1 MNVTAIRF
9 AGPRALLVE
18 LSGLDSVLALHA
30 RLTSDPLPGQLDV
43 LAAASTV
50 LVECDTRAHAVA
62 ARAAVERLE
71 LDHVPAATG
80 KTIEI
85 PVTYDGEDLA
95 EVARLT
101 GLSPEGVVNAH
112 TGQVWTAAFGGFAP
126 GFAYLT
132 GEDNTLDVPRRATPR
147 TAVPAGAVALAG
159 GYSAV
164 YPRKS
169 PGGWQLIG
177 HTTSVLWDVARPS
190 PALIRPQDKVRF
202 VAVRESVGL
211 PGSAPST
218 EAGSAVSEVPSEH
231 ASAGAASAEAASAEI
246 APAGAASAE
255 AESAEAGTS
264 AAEPAP
270 PRRDSAGSLE
280 VVSTGLQ
287 SLVQDLGRPGMGN
300 LGVGSSGAL
309 DVPAARQA
317 NRLAGNSPGDA
328 VVENLFG
335 SLVLRARGD
344 QVLAVTGARVELD
357 IAPSGRRPAQDA
369 PFALLD
375 GETLSLGPATAGLR
389 AYVAVRGGIELAAE
403 LGSRSSD
410 TLSGLG
416 PPPLAAGSVLPVG
429 DAGSGHVV
437 GTPEPSVLRVSPGE
451 AALLR
456 IMPGPR
462 DDWFGQAG
470 LDRLTGQD
478 WVSGSASDRIGVRL
492 ELPAAEGPAPAG
504 GSSGTPIG
512 RLAGP
517 PAPLERIRDGELQSE
532 GTVAGA
538 LQVPPSGLPVLFL
551 ADHPVTGGYPVIA
564 AVVPEDLPVAAQLP
578 PGSTV
583 RFVLVDPDTLL
594 SAGSAGTS
602 TQPERYRA

>member
-1 MNVTAIRF
+1 MSVTAIRF

-18 LSGLDSVLALHA
+18 LSGLESVLALHA

-50 LVECDTRAHAVA
+50 LVQCDTRAHAVA

-71 LDHVPAATG
+71 LDHAPAATG

-177 HTTSVLWDVARPS
+177 HTGSVLWDVGRPS

-202 VAVRESVGL
+202 VAVRESVV
-211 PGSAPST
+211 PAGSAPSA
-218 EAGSAVSEVPSEH
+218 EAASAVSEVPSEH
-231 ASAGAASAEAASAEI
+231 ASAAAAF
-246 APAGAASAE
+246 AGAASTGA
-255 AESAEAGTS
+255 ASAEAGTS

-280 VVSTGLQ
+280 VVSAGLQ

-410 TLSGLG
+410 TMSGLG
-416 PPPLAAGSVLPVG
+416 PAPLEAGSVLPVG

-451 AALLR
+451 TALLR
-456 IMPGPR
+456 ITPGPR

-492 ELPAAEGPAPAG
+492 ELPAAEGAAPAG

-512 RLAGP
+512 DLTGP

>member
-1 MNVTAIRF
+1 MSVTAVRF

-30 RLTSDPLPGQLDV
+30 RLTADPLPGQLDV

-50 LVECDTRAHAVA
+50 LVQCDTRAHAVA

-71 LDHVPAATG
+71 LEHAPAGTG

-132 GEDNTLDVPRRATPR
+132 GEDGSLEVPRRATPR

-177 HTTSVLWDVARPS
+177 RTESVLWDVARPD
-190 PALIRPQDKVRF
+190 PALIRPQDLVRF
-202 VAVRESVGL
+202 TAVRESLAVAGTASSA
-211 PGSAPST
+211 GSAPPADAMPSET
-218 EAGSAVSEVPSEH
+218 KPAANTTIANRHEAGRSGSSAT
-231 ASAGAASAEAASAEI
+231 AA
-246 APAGAASAE
+246 APADE
-255 AESAEAGTS
+255 
-264 AAEPAP
+264 EPAA
-270 PRRDSAGSLE
+270 PRRQPAGSLE

-335 SLVLRARGD
+335 SLVLRACGD
-344 QVLAVTGARVELD
+344 QVIAVTGARVELD

-389 AYVAVRGGIELAAE
+389 AYVAVRGGIVLAAE
-403 LGSRSSD
+403 LGSRSTD

-416 PPPLAAGSVLPVG
+416 PAPLEAGSVLPVG
-429 DAGSGHVV
+429 HAGSGRVV
-437 GTPEPSVLRVSPGE
+437 GTPEPPVLRVCPGE
-451 AALLR
+451 TALLR
-456 IMPGPR
+456 ITPGPR

-478 WVSGSASDRIGVRL
+478 WVAGSASDRIGVRL
-492 ELPAAEGPAPAG
+492 ELPGGQAPAG
-504 GSSGTPIG
+504 GSNGTPIG
-512 RLAGP
+512 GGPAGTA
-517 PAPLERIRDGELQSE
+517 APLERIREGELQSE

-594 SAGSAGTS
+594 PAGSAGTS
-602 TQPERYRA
+602 NPPERYRA

>member
-1 MNVTAIRF
+1 VSVTAVRF

-18 LSGLDSVLALHA
+18 LSGLESVLALHA
-30 RLTSDPLPGQLDV
+30 RLAADPLPGQLDV

-50 LVECDTRAHAVA
+50 LVQCDTRAHAVA
-62 ARAAVERLE
+62 ARDAVEQLE
-71 LDHVPAATG
+71 LDHAPAGTG

-101 GLSPEGVVNAH
+101 GLSPEGVVKAH

-132 GEDNTLDVPRRATPR
+132 GENGVLDVPRRATPR

-177 HTTSVLWDVARPS
+177 HTGSVLWDVGRPS
-190 PALIRPQDKVRF
+190 PALIRPQDLVRF
-202 VAVRESVGL
+202 VAVRESAGL
-211 PGSAPST
+211 RGPAEAIGSAGSAPST
-218 EAGSAVSEVPSEH
+218 EAGAAVS
-231 ASAGAASAEAASAEI
+231 
-246 APAGAASAE
+246 AP
-255 AESAEAGTS
+255 SAEAGPSTVNTS

-270 PRRDSAGSLE
+270 PQPQSAGSLK
-280 VVSTGLQ
+280 VVSAGLQ

-300 LGVGSSGAL
+300 LGVCSSGAV

-317 NRLAGNSPGDA
+317 NRLAGNAPGDA

-335 SLVLRARGD
+335 ALVLRARGD

-357 IAPSGRRPAQDA
+357 IAPSGRRPVQDA

-375 GETLSLGPATAGLR
+375 GETLSLGAATSGLR

-403 LGSRSSD
+403 LGSRSTD
-410 TLSGLG
+410 TMSGLG
-416 PPPLAAGSVLPVG
+416 PAPLEAGSVLPVG
-429 DAGSGHVV
+429 NAGSGHVV
-437 GTPEPSVLRVSPGE
+437 GASEPSTLRVSPGE
-451 AALLR
+451 TAFLR
-456 IMPGPR
+456 ITPGPR
-462 DDWFGQAG
+462 DDWFGRAG

-478 WVSGSASDRIGVRL
+478 WLSGSASDRIGVRL
-492 ELPAAEGPAPAG
+492 ELPGPGSG
-504 GSSGTPIG
+504 GDQ
-512 RLAGP
+512 
-517 PAPLERIRDGELQSE
+517 PAPLERVRDGELQSE

-594 SAGSAGTS
+594 PAGIAGTS
-602 TQPERYRA
+602 NPPERYRA

>member
-1 MNVTAIRF
+1 MSVTAVRF

-30 RLTSDPLPGQLDV
+30 RLTADPLPGQLDV

-50 LVECDTRAHAVA
+50 LVQCDTRAHAVA
-62 ARAAVERLE
+62 ARTAVERLE
-71 LDHVPAATG
+71 LEHAPAGTG
-80 KTIEI
+80 KTVEI

-132 GEDNTLDVPRRATPR
+132 GEDGSLEVPRRATPR

-177 HTTSVLWDVARPS
+177 RTESVLWDVARPD
-190 PALIRPQDKVRF
+190 PALIRPQDLVRF
-202 VAVRESVGL
+202 TAVRESLGL
-211 PGSAPST
+211 AVS
-218 EAGSAVSEVPSEH
+218 AGSAEP
-231 ASAGAASAEAASAEI
+231 AGSAGSAE
-246 APAGAASAE
+246 PAGPARPADAIL
-255 AESAEAGTS
+255 AGS
-264 AAEPAP
+264 RPVPAGPVEEEPAP
-270 PRRDSAGSLE
+270 PQPHTAGSLE

-335 SLVLRARGD
+335 SLALRACGD
-344 QVLAVTGARVELD
+344 QVLAVTGARVQLD

-403 LGSRSSD
+403 LGSRSTD

-416 PPPLAAGSVLPVG
+416 PAPMEAGFILPVG
-429 DAGSGHVV
+429 HAGSGHVV
-437 GTPEPSVLRVSPGE
+437 GTPEPPVLRVCPGE
-451 AALLR
+451 TALLR
-456 IMPGPR
+456 ITPGPR

-492 ELPAAEGPAPAG
+492 ELPGGGAPAG
-504 GSSGTPIG
+504 GSNGTPTG
-512 RLAGP
+512 GAP
-517 PAPLERIRDGELQSE
+517 AETPAPLERIRDGELQSE

-564 AVVPEDLPVAAQLP
+564 AVVPEDLPVVAQLP

-594 SAGSAGTS
+594 PAGSAGTS
-602 TQPERYRA
+602 NPPERYRA

>member
-1 MNVTAIRF
+1 
-9 AGPRALLVE
+9 
-18 LSGLDSVLALHA
+18 
-30 RLTSDPLPGQLDV
+30 
-43 LAAASTV
+43 
-50 LVECDTRAHAVA
+50 
-62 ARAAVERLE
+62 
-71 LDHVPAATG
+71 
-80 KTIEI
+80 
-85 PVTYDGEDLA
+85 
-95 EVARLT
+95 
-101 GLSPEGVVNAH
+101 
-112 TGQVWTAAFGGFAP
+112 
-126 GFAYLT
+126 
-132 GEDNTLDVPRRATPR
+132 
-147 TAVPAGAVALAG
+147 
-159 GYSAV
+159 
-164 YPRKS
+164 
-169 PGGWQLIG
+169 
-177 HTTSVLWDVARPS
+177 
-190 PALIRPQDKVRF
+190 
-202 VAVRESVGL
+202 
-211 PGSAPST
+211 
-218 EAGSAVSEVPSEH
+218 VPSEH
-231 ASAGAASAEAASAEI
+231 ASSEAASPAA
-246 APAGAASAE
+246 AP
-255 AESAEAGTS
+255 AEAGAS

-410 TLSGLG
+410 TMSGLG
-416 PPPLAAGSVLPVG
+416 PAPLAAGSVLPVG

-451 AALLR
+451 TALLR
-456 IMPGPR
+456 ITPGPR

-470 LDRLTGQD
+470 IDRLTGQD

-492 ELPAAEGPAPAG
+492 ELPAAEEPAPADG
-504 GSSGTPIG
+504 SSSGTPIG
-512 RLAGP
+512 GLTGP

>member
-1 MNVTAIRF
+1 MSVTAVRF

-30 RLTSDPLPGQLDV
+30 RLTADPLPGQLDV

-50 LVECDTRAHAVA
+50 LVQCDTRAHAVA
-62 ARAAVERLE
+62 ARTAVERLE
-71 LDHVPAATG
+71 LEHAPAGTG

-132 GEDNTLDVPRRATPR
+132 GEDGSLDVPRRATPR

-177 HTTSVLWDVARPS
+177 RTDSVLWDVGRPD
-190 PALIRPQDKVRF
+190 PALIRPQDLVRF
-202 VAVRESVGL
+202 AAVRESVGL
-211 PGSAPST
+211 AGSPDPAEP
-218 EAGSAVSEVPSEH
+218 AGSAGSAEPAGSARPAEASPSGPGPVPAVPSE
-231 ASAGAASAEAASAEI
+231 E
-246 APAGAASAE
+246 
-255 AESAEAGTS
+255 
-264 AAEPAP
+264 EPAP
-270 PRRDSAGSLE
+270 PRRQTAGSLE

-287 SLVQDLGRPGMGN
+287 SLVQDLGRPGLGN

-335 SLVLRARGD
+335 SLVLRACGD

-357 IAPSGRRPAQDA
+357 IAPSGRRPGQDA

-403 LGSRSSD
+403 LGSRSTD

-416 PPPLAAGSVLPVG
+416 PAPLEAGSVLPVG
-429 DAGSGHVV
+429 HAGSGHVV
-437 GTPEPSVLRVSPGE
+437 GTPEPPVLRVCPGE
-451 AALLR
+451 TALLR
-456 IMPGPR
+456 ITPGPR

-492 ELPAAEGPAPAG
+492 ELPGGGVPAD
-504 GSSGTPIG
+504 GSSGTP
-512 RLAGP
+512 AGGAP
-517 PAPLERIRDGELQSE
+517 TETSAPLERIRDGELQSE

-578 PGSTV
+578 PGSLV

-594 SAGSAGTS
+594 PAGSAGTS
-602 TQPERYRA
+602 NPPERYRA